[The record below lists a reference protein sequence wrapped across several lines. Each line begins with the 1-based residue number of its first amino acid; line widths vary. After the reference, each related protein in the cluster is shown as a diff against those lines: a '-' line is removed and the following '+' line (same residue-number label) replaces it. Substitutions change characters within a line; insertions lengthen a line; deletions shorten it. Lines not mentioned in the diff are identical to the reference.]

1 MPTKRFTF
9 SLLSRI
15 VFIMLFGQISL
26 IALGGYALYLRD
38 GATERASDAAQLRD
52 MGMAWR
58 ATVDSAAAN
67 LARHAADDAL
77 RAAALKDDM
86 AALTDRLDPVAVR
99 FGGAR
104 VEVLEATGRVAFNSG
119 GEFSWRPTLGAEQ
132 VARALTGQPVQSL
145 QLDWAREV
153 VAVNA
158 MALGDGRVLVLSVPV
173 DTLLADF
180 ARLTGSDVMIVN
192 RRGRVLTGTD
202 DTLARALPLDGG
214 LRDTRLDVTVDGR
227 TLALKSLPLDDAGG
241 LSARLVSVRDVSA
254 LVAEMRAVQ
263 TWTMGLVGAA
273 VLLLVGGV
281 ALYLRRAFVPLTE
294 AVSVIDALAAGDTA
308 VTLKAVGKAADRDD
322 EIGRMAQAIER
333 FRAQMTTLGRLQRAQ
348 DRQRRRQEAFIH
360 REMTEL
366 ASTLAPLAREEVLRD
381 LREVEAGDQAAGGGG
396 GQTGGDLGVM
406 GVAFS
411 KMSVRVRQQQQHLE
425 ELIGEL
431 REALKMKT
439 AFVQLQ
445 QELDIARQIQTSML
459 PLTFPTDRPEIAL
472 HARMEA
478 AKEVGGDFYDFFFI
492 DEHRLGVVIAD
503 VSGKGVPA
511 ALFMAISR
519 TLLRATALFG
529 SPPGPCLENL
539 NNMLAENNE
548 RSLFVT
554 VFYGILDMRDGTFTY
569 ANAGHN
575 PPLLLRTDG
584 TVEVLPRTGCAA
596 LAIMEDLPQ
605 TDLAITL
612 APGEQLFLFTD
623 GINEAQNAADELFG
637 DPRLIASLEAAAGR
651 PPVEVIEGILGAVQD
666 FVGDAPQFDDI
677 TCLAVRWNCPQ
688 EKPPVQGGRAVT
700 SGGVVVR

>member
-52 MGMAWR
+52 MAMAWR
-58 ATVDSAAAN
+58 ATMESAAAS

-77 RAAALKDDM
+77 RAAALNDDM
-86 AALTDRLDPVAVR
+86 TALADRLAPVVAR

-104 VEVLEATGRVAFNSG
+104 AEVLDATGRVAFNSG

-153 VAVNA
+153 VAVNG
-158 MALGDGRVLVLSVPV
+158 MALGDGRVLALSVPV
-173 DTLLADF
+173 DALLADF
-180 ARLTGSDVMIVN
+180 ARLTGGDVMIVN

-214 LRDTRLDVTVDGR
+214 LQGNRLDVTVDGR
-227 TLALKSLPLDDAGG
+227 TLSLKSLALDDTGG

-308 VTLKAVGKAADRDD
+308 VTLKSVGKAADRDD

-333 FRAQMTTLGRLQRAQ
+333 FRTQMTTLGRLQRAQ
-348 DRQRRRQEAFIH
+348 NRQRRRQEAFIH

-381 LREVEAGDQAAGGGG
+381 LREVEAGEQSQGGG
-396 GQTGGDLGVM
+396 GQNGGDLGVM

-651 PPVEVIEGILGAVQD
+651 PPVEVIESILGAVQD
-666 FVGDAPQFDDI
+666 FVGEAPQFDDI

-688 EKPPVQGGRAVT
+688 QKPSTQGARTVT
-700 SGGVVVR
+700 SSGVVVG

>member
-1 MPTKRFTF
+1 MPVKRFTF

-38 GATERASDAAQLRD
+38 GATDRAQDAAMLHD

-58 ATVDSAAAN
+58 ATVEAAAAT
-67 LARHAADDAL
+67 LAREAADDAL
-77 RAAALKDDM
+77 RG
-86 AALTDRLDPVAVR
+86 AALTDDLPAMADRLAPIARR

-104 VEVLEATGRVAFNSG
+104 VEVLDAAGRVVLNSG
-119 GEFSWRPTLGAEQ
+119 GEFSWRPTLSAEH
-132 VARALTGQPVQSL
+132 VAVALTGTPVQSL
-145 QLDWAREV
+145 QLDWARQV

-158 MALGDGRVLVLSVPV
+158 MPLGDGRVVALSVPV
-173 DTLLADF
+173 KTLLADF
-180 ARLTGSDVMIVN
+180 ARLTGGEVMIVN

-202 DTLARALPLDGG
+202 EALGQALPLEDG
-214 LRDTRLDVTVDGR
+214 LRDDRLEVEVDGR
-227 TLALKSLPLDDAGG
+227 TLSLATLPLDEAGG

-254 LVAEMRAVQ
+254 LAAEMRAVQ
-263 TWTMGLVGAA
+263 MWTMGLAGAA

-281 ALYLRRAFVPLTE
+281 ALYLRHAFAPLKE
-294 AVSVIDALAAGDTA
+294 AVSVIDALAAGDTT
-308 VTLKAVGKAADRDD
+308 VSLKAVGKAADRND

-333 FRAQMTTLGRLQRAQ
+333 FRTQMTTLGRLQRAQ

-381 LREVEAGDQAAGGGG
+381 LRDVESGERGQGGG
-396 GQTGGDLGVM
+396 LGVM

-445 QELDIARQIQTSML
+445 QELDIARQIQKSML
-459 PLTFPTDRPEIAL
+459 PLTFPADRPEISL

-478 AKEVGGDFYDFFFI
+478 AKEVGGDFYDYFFI

-575 PPLLLRTDG
+575 PPLLLRVDG
-584 TVEVLPRTGCAA
+584 SVEVLARTGCAA

-605 TDLAITL
+605 TDRAITL
-612 APGEQLFLFTD
+612 NPGEQLFLFTD
-623 GINEAQNAADELFG
+623 GINEAQNAAEELFG
-637 DPRLIASLEAAAGR
+637 DDRLVVSLGAASGR
-651 PPVEVIEGILGAVQD
+651 SPGEVIDGILGAVQE
-666 FVGDAPQFDDI
+666 FVGEAPQFDDI

-688 EKPPVQGGRAVT
+688 EQTPGQGRRAVRSDGAT
-700 SGGVVVR
+700 VQ